1 MHSAE
6 SRCYKNG
13 IVAGH
18 IWRKGSHCC
27 ENGRSARTENASS
40 SALSMNSWCHLRLFA
55 ECESVV
61 KEELF
66 MTRNEGCWVFLLHY
80 TVTVK
85 TMSHVKWNRMIA
97 GDENWNDF
105 GYWLQPFSS
114 QWLRFHQ
121 HHVAVNTSGCK
132 TPCKYF
138 PEERR
143 APFTLSLRAR
153 DEIESSFSMEH
164 SPLNDCPTYTHAH
177 TRLQVYY
184 VSPLRIN
191 KQDEKILSSIW
202 KTVKKLYKHHVSR
215 LFSSRCYLP
224 SSCKHRVVVWS
235 VTSEQAYFIVIF
247 WWILQIE
254 LFWAPIQTWF
264 MSPGAGGLF

>member
-97 GDENWNDF
+97 GDEIEMTLVIVFSHFRANDWDFINTMLRSIPQAVKLHANIFQRKDGLHLLWVSGQEMRLNHLLAWN
-105 GYWLQPFSS
+105 
-114 QWLRFHQ
+114 
-121 HHVAVNTSGCK
+121 T
-132 TPCKYF
+132 
-138 PEERR
+138 
-143 APFTLSLRAR
+143 
-153 DEIESSFSMEH
+153 
-164 SPLNDCPTYTHAH
+164 AH
-177 TRLQVYY
+177 
-184 VSPLRIN
+184 
-191 KQDEKILSSIW
+191 
-202 KTVKKLYKHHVSR
+202 
-215 LFSSRCYLP
+215 
-224 SSCKHRVVVWS
+224 
-235 VTSEQAYFIVIF
+235 
-247 WWILQIE
+247 
-254 LFWAPIQTWF
+254 
-264 MSPGAGGLF
+264 